1 MKVYKKEI
9 DFVAIKRN
17 EKGEIVYTLVSPK
30 ALTFLP
36 KSNNIWEKSRRVD
49 MRAFNYS
56 AFKDVQ
62 WDNEIVALLTQIHE
76 FKGRQELYLKQ
87 KPAVLDRLVEAAKVQ
102 GTESSNKIEGIVTT
116 NTRIKELVAEK
127 TTPRNRDE
135 KEIAGYRDV
144 LALIHERFEYI
155 PIRSSVILQLHR
167 DLYKYSGMDLG
178 GRFKNTQNYISATN
192 ADSKQYVLFTPLAPY
207 ETPEAVDSICDQFSH
222 AVDEGVVDPLLLI
235 PIFIKDFLC
244 IHPFN
249 DGNGRMSRLLTTLL
263 LYQRGYVVG
272 RYISLE
278 HIIEKTKSS
287 YYDVLQE
294 TSEGWHEGENS
305 YAVFIKYLLGVVLKA
320 YRDFEDRVNLFD
332 EKMSA
337 YDLVK
342 RASEQKIADF
352 TKSEIMELCPEIKS
366 SSVEASLKRLCDE
379 GFLKRIGSGRAT
391 KYVKA

>member
-1 MKVYKKEI
+1 
-9 DFVAIKRN
+9 
-17 EKGEIVYTLVSPK
+17 
-30 ALTFLP
+30 
-36 KSNNIWEKSRRVD
+36 
-49 MRAFNYS
+49 MRKFDYEY
-56 AFKDVQ
+56 FKTVQ

-76 FKGRQELYLKQ
+76 YKGRQELYLRQ
-87 KPAVLDRLVEAAKVQ
+87 KPAVLDHLIEIAKVQ
-102 GTESSNKIEGIVTT
+102 STESSNKIEGIVTT
-116 NTRIKELVAEK
+116 NARIKELVAEK

-155 PIRSSVILQLHR
+155 PIRPSVILQLHR
-167 DLYKYSGMDLG
+167 DLYQYSGTDIG
-178 GRFKNTQNYISATN
+178 GRFKNTQNYISATD
-192 ADSKQYVLFTPLAPY
+192 ADGKSFILFTPLAPY
-207 ETPEAVDSICDQFSH
+207 ETPEAIECICEQYDH

-294 TSEGWHEGENS
+294 SSEGWHEGKNR
-305 YAVFIKYLLGVVLKA
+305 YDAFIKYLLGVVLKA
-320 YRDFEDRVNLFD
+320 YRDFESRVDMFD
-332 EKMSA
+332 EKLSA
-337 YDLVK
+337 YELVK
-342 RASEQKIADF
+342 RAVERKIADF
-352 TKSEIMELCPEIKS
+352 TKSEIQELCPEIKS
-366 SSVEASLKRLCDE
+366 SSIESALKKLCDE
-379 GFLKRIGSGRAT
+379 GFLKKLGSGRAT
-391 KYVKA
+391 RYVRV

>member
-1 MKVYKKEI
+1 MRVFDYSV
-9 DFVAIKRN
+9 F
-17 EKGEIVYTLVSPK
+17 EKI
-30 ALTFLP
+30 
-36 KSNNIWEKSRRVD
+36 
-49 MRAFNYS
+49 
-56 AFKDVQ
+56 Q
-62 WDNEIVALLTQIHE
+62 WDNETVALLAQIHE
-76 FKGRQELYLKQ
+76 YKGRQELYLKQ
-87 KPAVLDRLVEAAKVQ
+87 KPAVLDHLIEVAKIQ
-102 GTESSNKIEGIVTT
+102 STESSNKIEGIVTT

-144 LALIHERFEYI
+144 LALIHDRFEYI

-167 DLYKYSGMDLG
+167 DLYKYSGMDIG
-178 GRFKNTQNYISATN
+178 GRYKNTQNYISATT
-192 ADSKQYVLFTPLAPY
+192 AEGKSYILFTPLPPY
-207 ETPEAVDSICDQFSH
+207 ETPEAIEKICEQYNH
-222 AVDEGVVDPLLLI
+222 AVDSGVVDSLLLI

-287 YYDVLQE
+287 YYDVLEE
-294 TSEGWHEGENS
+294 TSKGWNEGQNS
-305 YAVFIKYLLGVVLKA
+305 YAAFIKYLLGVVLKA
-320 YRDFEDRVNLFD
+320 YRDFEERVDLFD
-332 EKMSA
+332 EKLSA

-342 RASEQKIADF
+342 RATERKIADF

-366 SSVEASLKRLCDE
+366 SSVEASLKKLCDE
-379 GFLKRIGSGRAT
+379 GFLKKAGSGRAT
-391 KYVKA
+391 KYVKI

>member
-1 MKVYKKEI
+1 MA
-9 DFVAIKRN
+9 F
-17 EKGEIVYTLVSPK
+17 
-30 ALTFLP
+30 
-36 KSNNIWEKSRRVD
+36 
-49 MRAFNYS
+49 MREFNYS
-56 AFKDVQ
+56 SFKDVQ
-62 WDNEIVALLTQIHE
+62 WDNEIVALLAQIHE
-76 FKGRQELYLKQ
+76 HKGRQELYLKQ
-87 KPAVLDRLVEAAKVQ
+87 KPAVLEHLVEVARIQ
-102 GTESSNKIEGIVTT
+102 STESSNKIEGIVTS

-155 PIRSSVILQLHR
+155 PIRPSVILQLHR
-167 DLYKYSGMDLG
+167 DLYKYSGMDIG
-178 GRFKNTQNYISATN
+178 GRFKNTQNYISATT
-192 ADSKQYVLFTPLAPY
+192 ADGNQFVLFTPLPPY
-207 ETPEAVDSICDQFSH
+207 ETPEAVERICEQYSR
-222 AVDEGVVDPLLLI
+222 AVDEGVVDSLLLI

-249 DGNGRMSRLLTTLL
+249 DGNGRMSRFLTTLL

-287 YYDVLQE
+287 YYDVLEE
-294 TSEGWHEGENS
+294 TSEGWLEGKNT
-305 YAVFIKYLLGVVLKA
+305 YAAFIKYLLGVILKA

-332 EKMSA
+332 EKLSA

-342 RASEQKIADF
+342 RATEKKIADF

-366 SSVEASLKRLCDE
+366 SSVEASLKKLCDE
-379 GFLKRIGSGRAT
+379 GFLKKIGSGRST
-391 KYVKA
+391 KYVKM

>member
-1 MKVYKKEI
+1 MFDYSV
-9 DFVAIKRN
+9 F
-17 EKGEIVYTLVSPK
+17 EKI
-30 ALTFLP
+30 
-36 KSNNIWEKSRRVD
+36 
-49 MRAFNYS
+49 
-56 AFKDVQ
+56 Q
-62 WDNEIVALLTQIHE
+62 WDNETVALLAQIHE
-76 FKGRQELYLKQ
+76 YKGRQELYLKQ
-87 KPAVLDRLVEAAKVQ
+87 KPAVLDHLIEVAKIQ
-102 GTESSNKIEGIVTT
+102 STESSNKIEGIVTT

-144 LALIHERFEYI
+144 LALIHDRFEYI

-167 DLYKYSGMDLG
+167 DLYKYSGMDIG
-178 GRFKNTQNYISATN
+178 GRYKNTQNYISATT
-192 ADSKQYVLFTPLAPY
+192 AEGKSYILFTPLPPY
-207 ETPEAVDSICDQFSH
+207 ETPEAIEKICEQYNH
-222 AVDEGVVDPLLLI
+222 AVDSGVVDSLLLI

-287 YYDVLQE
+287 YYDVLEE
-294 TSEGWHEGENS
+294 TSEGWNEGQNS
-305 YAVFIKYLLGVVLKA
+305 YAAFIKYLLGVVLKA
-320 YRDFEDRVNLFD
+320 YRDFEERVDLFD
-332 EKMSA
+332 KKLSA

-342 RASEQKIADF
+342 RATERKIADF

-366 SSVEASLKRLCDE
+366 SSVEASLKKLCDE
-379 GFLKRIGSGRAT
+379 GFLKKAGSGRAT
-391 KYVKA
+391 KYFKL

>member
-1 MKVYKKEI
+1 
-9 DFVAIKRN
+9 
-17 EKGEIVYTLVSPK
+17 
-30 ALTFLP
+30 
-36 KSNNIWEKSRRVD
+36 

-87 KPAVLDRLVEAAKVQ
+87 KPAVLDHLVEVANIQ
-102 GTESSNKIEGIVTT
+102 STESSNKIEGIVTT

-135 KEIAGYRDV
+135 KEIAGYRDA

-167 DLYKYSGMDLG
+167 DLYKYSGMDIG
-178 GRFKNTQNYISATN
+178 GRFKNTQNYISATT
-192 ADSKQYVLFTPLAPY
+192 ADGKQYVLFTPLAPY
-207 ETPEAVDSICDQFSH
+207 ETPEAVDSICDQFSR

-278 HIIEKTKSS
+278 HIIEKTKST

-305 YAVFIKYLLGVVLKA
+305 YAAFIKYLLGVVLKA
-320 YRDFEDRVNLFD
+320 YRDFEDRVNLFG
-332 EKMSA
+332 EKLSA

-366 SSVEASLKRLCDE
+366 SSVEASLKKLCDE
-379 GFLKRIGSGRAT
+379 GFLKKIGSGRAT

>member
-1 MKVYKKEI
+1 MA
-9 DFVAIKRN
+9 F
-17 EKGEIVYTLVSPK
+17 
-30 ALTFLP
+30 
-36 KSNNIWEKSRRVD
+36 
-49 MRAFNYS
+49 MREFNYS
-56 AFKDVQ
+56 SFKDVQ
-62 WDNEIVALLTQIHE
+62 WDNEIVALLAQIHE
-76 FKGRQELYLKQ
+76 HKGRQELYLKQ
-87 KPAVLDRLVEAAKVQ
+87 KPAVLEHLVEVARIQ
-102 GTESSNKIEGIVTT
+102 STESSNKIEGIVTT

-155 PIRSSVILQLHR
+155 PIRPSVILQLHR
-167 DLYKYSGMDLG
+167 DLYKYSGMDIG
-178 GRFKNTQNYISATN
+178 GRFKNTQNYISATT
-192 ADSKQYVLFTPLAPY
+192 ADGNQFVLFTPLPPY
-207 ETPEAVDSICDQFSH
+207 ETPEAVERICEQYSR
-222 AVDEGVVDPLLLI
+222 AVDEGVVDSLLLI

-287 YYDVLQE
+287 YYDVLEE
-294 TSEGWHEGENS
+294 TSEGWLEGKNT
-305 YAVFIKYLLGVVLKA
+305 YAAFIKYLLGVILKA

-332 EKMSA
+332 EKLSA

-342 RASEQKIADF
+342 RATEKKIADF
-352 TKSEIMELCPEIKS
+352 TKSEIMELCPKIKS
-366 SSVEASLKRLCDE
+366 SSVEASLKKLCDE
-379 GFLKRIGSGRAT
+379 GFLKKIGSGRST
-391 KYVKA
+391 KYVKM